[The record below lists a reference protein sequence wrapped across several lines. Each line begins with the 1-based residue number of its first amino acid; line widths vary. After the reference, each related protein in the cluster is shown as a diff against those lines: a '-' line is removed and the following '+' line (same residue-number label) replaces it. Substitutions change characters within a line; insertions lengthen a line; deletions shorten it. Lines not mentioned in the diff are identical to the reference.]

1 MLSQVIRFGEEIDM
15 VDNSAHSDAYAAYR
29 KANPFSH
36 ADFVGNA
43 IDQLVTIE
51 AKNLGMPHGVVKP
64 LYDHAR
70 ELIGGRPLSM
80 VCAEKLVSALRSG
93 DTVLILTGAGY
104 APTLPQGENDGPPG
118 AASLARALYKGLG
131 VVPVYAVE
139 ECHAGPVVASSH
151 AAGLVVKSFEE
162 ARDLR
167 LGAACAIAPITQ
179 DAVSDWVAEVFE
191 IMKPKAVIT
200 TERLGPGAGSVIHN
214 STGHEWSGP
223 NREVKHDVVDIA
235 PLVDEAN
242 KRGILTIGIG
252 DHGNELGFGAIRD
265 TVEKVLPRG
274 DRMGTTTAT
283 EIVLPAMM
291 SNWGCYGIQ
300 AALAFLLKSP
310 SLVHSMEDERRIVR
324 ACLDAGGLEAINCST
339 DPWVDGLDL
348 ESSMACVQLLGNIA
362 RKALEPHSA
371 GLTH

>member
-1 MLSQVIRFGEEIDM
+1 MAESSSH
-15 VDNSAHSDAYAAYR
+15 SAAYAAYR

-36 ADFVGNA
+36 SDFVGDA
-43 IDQLVTIE
+43 IDQLITIE
-51 AKNLGMPHGVVKP
+51 AKNLGMPHGVLKP

-70 ELIGGRPLSM
+70 RLAGGRPLSM
-80 VCAEKLVSALRSG
+80 LCAEKLVEKLQPG
-93 DTVLILTGAGY
+93 DTVLVLTGAGY
-104 APTLPQGENDGPPG
+104 APTLPKGENDGPPG

-131 VVPVYAVE
+131 AVPVYAIE
-139 ECHAGPVVASSH
+139 ECHSGPMIASSH
-151 AAGLVVKSFEE
+151 AAGVMVKSFEE

-167 LGAACAIAPITQ
+167 LGAACTIAPLTQ
-179 DAVSDWVAEVFE
+179 DEVPDWVMRIFDT
-191 IMKPKAVIT
+191 MSPKALIT
-200 TERLGPGAGSVIHN
+200 TERLGPGAGNVIHN
-214 STGHEWSGP
+214 STGHPWSGP
-223 NREVKHDVVDIA
+223 DREVKHDVIDIA

-252 DHGNELGFGAIRD
+252 DHGNELGFGSIRD
-265 TVEKVLPRG
+265 TVAKVLPRG
-274 DRMGTTTAT
+274 DRMGTVTAT
-283 EIVLPAMM
+283 EFLLPAMM

-300 AALAFLLKSP
+300 AALAFLLKTP

-339 DPWVDGLDL
+339 DAWVDGLDL

-362 RKALEPHSA
+362 RKALEPYSA

>member
-1 MLSQVIRFGEEIDM
+1 MHDSFPH
-15 VDNSAHSDAYAAYR
+15 SADYAAYR

-36 ADFVGNA
+36 ADFVGEA
-43 IDQLVTIE
+43 IDQLITIE
-51 AKNLGMPHGVVKP
+51 AKNLGMPHGVLRP
-64 LYDHAR
+64 LYEHAR
-70 ELIGGRPLSM
+70 RLAGGRPLAM
-80 VCAEKLVSALRSG
+80 VCAERLVNAVKPG
-93 DTVLILTGAGY
+93 DTVLVLTGAGY

-131 VVPVYAVE
+131 AVPVYAVE
-139 ECHAGPVVASSH
+139 ECHAGPMIASSH
-151 AAGLVVKSFEE
+151 AAGLMVKDFDE
-162 ARDLR
+162 ARDLH
-167 LGAACAIAPITQ
+167 LGAACTMAPLSQ
-179 DAVSDWVAEVFE
+179 DQVATWVAEVFE
-191 IMKPKAVIT
+191 SMKPKALIT
-200 TERLGPGAGSVIHN
+200 TERLGPGAGNVIHN

-223 NREVKHDVVDIA
+223 RREVKHDVVDIA

-242 KRGILTIGIG
+242 RRGVLTIGIG

-265 TVEKVLPRG
+265 TVVQVLPRG

-283 EIVLPAMM
+283 DIVLPAMM

-300 AALAFLLKSP
+300 AALAFLLKNP
-310 SLVHSMEDERRIVR
+310 SLVHSMEDEQRIVR

-339 DPWVDGLDL
+339 DSFVDGLDL
-348 ESSMACVQLLGNIA
+348 QSSMACVQLLGNIA